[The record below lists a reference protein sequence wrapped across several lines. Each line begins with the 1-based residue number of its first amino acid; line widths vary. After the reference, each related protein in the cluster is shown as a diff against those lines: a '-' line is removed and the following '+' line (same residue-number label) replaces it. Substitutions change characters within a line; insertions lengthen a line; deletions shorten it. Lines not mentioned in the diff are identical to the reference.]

1 MPVIHDKRCKVCNS
15 SYRNQ
20 IEKLLAEGWGTKRI
34 SNWLKEKYNEK
45 ISAGSILNHKNKHWN
60 VSKEIKKRATQKES
74 EEIFEEEVQKGL
86 TRIESLRKE
95 RVENQELAE
104 KLRKIFNDLLENDN
118 WKRLHPETFK
128 AMQALYNTATNQV
141 RYTAAEEF
149 KQLDQDTEDPMLK
162 LMELIANEHKETGE
176 DSEEAEKS

>member
-1 MPVIHDKRCKVCNS
+1 MSVIHDTRCKVCNS
-15 SYRNQ
+15 PHRNE
-20 IEKLLAEGWGTKRI
+20 IENLLSEGWGTKRI
-34 SNWLKEKYNEK
+34 SAWLKETYDEQ
-45 ISAGSILNHKNKHWN
+45 ISHTSILNHKKKHWN
-60 VSKEIKKRATQKES
+60 VAREIKKRAAQKES
-74 EEIFEEEVQKGL
+74 EELFEAEVQKGL
-86 TRIESLRKE
+86 SRLEALKKE
-95 RVENQELAE
+95 REENQKLAE
-104 KLRKIFNDLLENDN
+104 KLRKIFFDLLENDN

-141 RYTAAEEF
+141 RYTASEEY